1 MLRLTH
7 AVSLVALAPALLI
20 VLTVSVANAQTPPLY
35 GPSISLEDARKAAA
49 AAIAEAKKS
58 GFLMAV
64 AIADPSG
71 MLVYFEKMDH
81 TQNGSIAVAIGKAR
95 TSALFKRPTKAFQ
108 DNIAAGG
115 EGLRTL
121 AVEGVIPIEGGLPLV
136 IDGKIVGGIG
146 VSGGTPAQDGQC
158 AKPGADAGG
167 KP

>member
-1 MLRLTH
+1 MFRLTH
-7 AVSLVALAPALLI
+7 ALMLVALVPTLAVAVGVSI
-20 VLTVSVANAQTPPLY
+20 VNAQTPPQY
-35 GPSISLEDARKAAA
+35 GAPISIDDAKKAAA
-49 AAIAEAKKS
+49 AAIAEARTH

-71 MLVYFEKMDH
+71 ALVYFEKMDH
-81 TQNGSIAVAIGKAR
+81 TQHGSIAVAIGKAR

-121 AVEGVIPIEGGLPLV
+121 AVDGVVPIEGGLPLFV
-136 IDGKIVGGIG
+136 NGKVVGAIG

-158 AKPGADAGG
+158 AKPGADVLATR
-167 KP
+167 

>member
-1 MLRLTH
+1 
-7 AVSLVALAPALLI
+7 
-20 VLTVSVANAQTPPLY
+20 
-35 GPSISLEDARKAAA
+35 
-49 AAIAEAKKS
+49 
-58 GFLMAV
+58 MAV

-158 AKPGADAGG
+158 AKPGADAVG